1 MNFKYDILYK
11 GKVLSTLKEHHTH
24 QIHQSSG
31 VNAIDSTGEGYLILD
46 EGEILETESES
57 EEEEDSVAQE
67 EGNEENEDDSTGI
80 YSVSTVSQKNSDIGF
95 GF

>member
-1 MNFKYDILYK
+1 MYRVKNR
-11 GKVLSTLKEHHTH
+11 
-24 QIHQSSG
+24 G

-46 EGEILETESES
+46 EGEILETESDS
-57 EEEEDSVAQE
+57 EEEEDSVVQE